1 MKTQS
6 FGRWLMIGG
15 ALAALVLALPQQTAA
30 QDMGAKFTRGLANTT
45 TGILEIPGCVK
56 DMTQKHGPWMGYT
69 VGFLKGIVMVP
80 VRTIV
85 GVYEAATFYIPAPA
99 HYDRVLVPETP
110 LHYFAEQWPDRQ
122 EAAPVVPPPPPQMPP
137 SPIGPAPVPPPP
149 R

>member
-1 MKTQS
+1 MKTRS

-15 ALAALVLALPQQTAA
+15 MLTAVALALPGELAA
-30 QDMGAKFTRGLANTT
+30 QDAGAKFTRGLANTT
-45 TGILEIPGCVK
+45 TGVLEIPGCVK

-69 VGFLKGIVMVP
+69 VGFFKGVLMVP

-99 HYDRVLVPETP
+99 RYDRVLVPETP
-110 LHYFAEQWPDRQ
+110 LHYFNDQWPERPD
-122 EAAPVVPPPPPQMPP
+122 AAPAAPPTQQMNPPPL
-137 SPIGPAPVPPPP
+137 GPAPTPAP